1 LRKSYIKNA
10 NKTKKYL
17 RNAIIN
23 DRIGVVDI
31 TYAQKLMKK

>member
-1 LRKSYIKNA
+1 MRIKQ
-10 NKTKKYL
+10 KKYL

-23 DRIGVVDI
+23 DRIGAVDI